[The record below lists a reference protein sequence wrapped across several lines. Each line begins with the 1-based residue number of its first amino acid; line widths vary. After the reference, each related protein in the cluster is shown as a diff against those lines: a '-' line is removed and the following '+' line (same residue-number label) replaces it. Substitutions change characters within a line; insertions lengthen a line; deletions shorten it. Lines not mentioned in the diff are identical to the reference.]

1 MSGRGAEFIAI
12 GSELLE
18 PLRLDTNGSYVAG
31 KLGEIGVAVRF
42 RSVVGDRIEDISA
55 VFRTA
60 IGRCD
65 LVVAT
70 GGLGPTID
78 DLTRE
83 AVAAVL
89 GLPLEEDAS
98 IAAGLRRRFASLAL
112 GMPASNLRQAQ
123 VIRGAEVIPNR
134 LGSAPGQLLRSGGVT
149 ITLLPGVPAE
159 MKSMFEEWL
168 LPRLEGGEG
177 RHVYRALH
185 IAGLGESEVD
195 RRLADVAATAGDV
208 EWTILASLGQV
219 DIQLREAVRAGEAPH
234 GIERL
239 DRAITEVLGLHVI
252 SRDEAGL
259 EHEVGRLLL
268 QRGETVAV
276 AESVTGG
283 LVARRLTDVPGSS
296 RYFLG
301 SAVCYSESAKERWAG
316 VARATLDAAGAVS
329 EATVR
334 EMASGVRDR
343 LGTNWGL
350 ATTGFAG
357 PAAGEDLPPGVVF
370 IGLCGSDGCVAH
382 RLTMPGDRTAVRA
395 RAAQAALD
403 TLRRGLIRG
412 GALER
417 DG

>member
-1 MSGRGAEFIAI
+1 MSARGAEFIAI

-18 PLRLDTNGSYVAG
+18 PLRLDTNGSYVAR
-31 KLGEIGVAVRF
+31 KLGEIGIAVRF
-42 RSVVGDRIEDISA
+42 RSVVGDSIEDLSE

-83 AVAAVL
+83 AVSAVL
-89 GLPLEEDAS
+89 GLPLLEDAA
-98 IAAGLRRRFASLAL
+98 IAEGLRRRFARQGL

-149 ITLLPGVPAE
+149 IALLPGVPAE
-159 MKSMFEEWL
+159 MQSMVEEWL
-168 LPRLEGGEG
+168 LPRLEGSDD
-177 RHVYRALH
+177 RYVYRVVH
-185 IAGLGESEVD
+185 IAGLTESEVD
-195 RRLADVAATAGDV
+195 RRLAGVAATAAGIG
-208 EWTILASLGQV
+208 WTILASLGQV
-219 DIQLREAVRAGEAPH
+219 DIHLRERVRAGATAR

-239 DRAITEVLGLHVI
+239 DQAIAEVLGLHVV

-259 EHEVGRLLL
+259 EHEVGRLLV
-268 QRGETVAV
+268 QRGETLAV

-283 LVARRLTDVPGSS
+283 LVSRRLTDVPGAS
-296 RYFLG
+296 RYFVG
-301 SAVCYSESAKERWAG
+301 AAVCYSESAKERWAG
-316 VARATLDAAGAVS
+316 VRRATLDAEGAVS
-329 EATVR
+329 EATAR
-334 EMASGVRDR
+334 EMAAGVRDR
-343 LGTNWGL
+343 LGSAWGL

-357 PAAGEDLPPGVVF
+357 PDAGEGQPPGTVI
-370 IGLCGSDGCVAH
+370 IGLCGPDGCAAR
-382 RLTMPGDRTAVRA
+382 RLRLPGDRPAIRA

-403 TLRRGLIRG
+403 ALRLGLIRG
-412 GALER
+412 AALGG